1 MKRKAQKIN
10 KFMFALLIEKGMDK
24 FSVVELR
31 DGFLEIMVEKYSLD
45 EARKYVYRQILAY
58 EKKGWLTS
66 EGQGRRKVY
75 VKSDL
80 FNSLEFIGVNTPKK
94 ASLVKKELSSI
105 DNYTTLTR
113 EKSNSEGE
121 LAIVLGEV
129 EEYQTLMSRF
139 PALNTS
145 LNILFEEAK
154 DRSAKL
160 LGRIN
165 ALSKVIELSR
175 SKDALC

>member
-1 MKRKAQKIN
+1 MKRKTQKIN
-10 KFMFALLIEKGMDK
+10 KYMFTLLIEKGMDK

-31 DGFLEIMVEKYSLD
+31 DGFLKIMLERHSLD
-45 EARKYVYRQILAY
+45 EARKYIYRQILAY
-58 EKKGWLTS
+58 EKKGWLTC

-80 FNSLEFIGVNTPKK
+80 FKSLEFIGVNTQKKTNLVPKK
-94 ASLVKKELSSI
+94 VTSI
-105 DNYTTLTR
+105 NSYTTLIK

-139 PALNTS
+139 PALNNS
-145 LNILFEEAK
+145 LNILFVEAK

-160 LGRIN
+160 LGKVN

-175 SKDALC
+175 SKDAIC